1 MVHCKMS
8 CELRHTVAYG
18 DDLRWRTAYQRY
30 SLELSHQ
37 KIAINLHVDQSTVYR
52 TIALFDATGDVRKA
66 EYSRKGQSHHLQKLT
81 DIDHHLIMEAVIDR
95 PGIYLHEIQEYLR
108 QQTGTEISLSSICNF
123 LRKQGFTRQKMT
135 RVAIQRSDEL
145 RAKFKD
151 DISIFSTPQMFVFID
166 ETGSDHRDC
175 LRKFGYSLRGKP
187 AKALKLYCQGKHVT
201 AIAAM
206 SIQGPLECTIVE
218 GGVNGDVF
226 KTFLEEKLSPVLQP
240 FNGVNPN
247 SIIIMDN
254 ATIHHV
260 DGVVELLES
269 LGVLVYFLPP
279 YSPDLNPIEELFSKI
294 KAYLRANEHTIH
306 EDLESLLLMAFTSVT
321 AQDCEGWIRH
331 AGYH

>member
-1 MVHCKMS
+1 
-8 CELRHTVAYG
+8 
-18 DDLRWRTAYQRY
+18 
-30 SLELSHQ
+30 
-37 KIAINLHVDQSTVYR
+37 
-52 TIALFDATGDVRKA
+52 
-66 EYSRKGQSHHLQKLT
+66 
-81 DIDHHLIMEAVIDR
+81 MEVVIDC
-95 PGIYLHEIQEYLR
+95 PGIYLYEIQEYLL

-123 LRKQGFTRQKMT
+123 LQKQGFTRQKMT

-145 RAKFKD
+145 RAKFRD
-151 DISIFSTPQMFVFID
+151 NVSIFSAPQMFVFVD
-166 ETGSDHRDC
+166 ETGSDRRDC
-175 LRKFGYSLRGKP
+175 LRKVGYSLRGKP

-206 SIQGPLECTIVE
+206 SVQEPLECTIVE
-218 GGVNGDVF
+218 GGVSGDVF

-240 FNGVNPN
+240 FNGANPN

-294 KAYLRANEHTIH
+294 KSYLRANEHTIH
-306 EDLESLLLMAFTSVT
+306 KDLETLLLMAFSSVT
-321 AQDCEGWIRH
+321 AGDCQGWIRH
-331 AGYH
+331 AGYY